1 MSKKKGVEIPDI
13 SAVELHF
20 VARSAGN
27 GAPITEDAFIKVA
40 LQALIPDG
48 IHVDL
53 KDFMNNEN
61 EEVE

>member
-1 MSKKKGVEIPDI
+1 M
-13 SAVELHF
+13 ELHF